1 MEEVLSF
8 LQANET
14 LIYIVVGVVGI
25 FYLRRLFRSW
35 REFRSA
41 TFGLERES
49 VQKTFN
55 TSLAIVVILGM
66 IALGEFIVVSFVA
79 PTVPRRNIGPT
90 PTMDILAGKTETPE
104 IPAVGTNIPE
114 VILTATPEVLA
125 VGCVTGQLEW
135 LSPTPGARVNG
146 RVSLRGLVRVTNLG
160 FYKYEFNR
168 VGTENWTTI
177 AADTSETFDATW
189 DVSNLEGGEYQ
200 LRILASDAQNNEFP
214 ACIITININNP

>member
-14 LIYIVVGVVGI
+14 LIYIVLGVVGLY
-25 FYLRRLFRSW
+25 YLRRLIRSW
-35 REFRSA
+35 REYRSA

-55 TSLAIVVILGM
+55 TSLAIVVVLGL

-90 PTMDILAGKTETPE
+90 PTMDVLGIKTEPPD
-104 IPAVGTNIPE
+104 IFAVETSIPE
-114 VILTATPEVLA
+114 VSPTATQEVLA

-135 LSPTPGARVNG
+135 LSPTPGSMING
-146 RVSLRGLVRVTNLG
+146 KVSLRGLVRVTNLG
-160 FYKYEFNR
+160 FYKYEYNR
-168 VGTENWTTI
+168 VGAENWTTI
-177 AADTSETFDATW
+177 AADTSEIFDVTW
-189 DVSNLEGGEYQ
+189 DVSSLEGGEYQ

-214 ACIITININNP
+214 GCIITININNP